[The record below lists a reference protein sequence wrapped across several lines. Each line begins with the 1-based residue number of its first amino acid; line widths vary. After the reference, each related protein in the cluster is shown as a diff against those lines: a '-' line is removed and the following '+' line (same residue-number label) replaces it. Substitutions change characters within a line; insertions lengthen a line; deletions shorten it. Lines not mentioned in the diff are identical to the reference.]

1 MYREKQAYSSSVCLR
16 LAVNK
21 PIGKWRGYQVNKKK
35 KRYQRSVASWHC
47 WCNIATL
54 TVFHSYT
61 DGKQL
66 LYSHPVKIY
75 ATDDSG
81 IWLPLPEEMSCMN
94 GETFSIASPSGISG
108 VGRLPDGTTEIY
120 TATGMK
126 VGGYEGTA
134 PLPKGMYILRRG
146 GKTVKVC
153 MEK

>member
-1 MYREKQAYSSSVCLR
+1 M
-16 LAVNK
+16 
-21 PIGKWRGYQVNKKK
+21 
-35 KRYQRSVASWHC
+35 
-47 WCNIATL
+47 
-54 TVFHSYT
+54 
-61 DGKQL
+61 
-66 LYSHPVKIY
+66 KIY

-134 PLPKGMYILRRG
+134 PLPQGHVYPAPG